1 MTEYLLLNY
10 GSEYR
15 QRTKVI
21 SMKEE
26 TKEKREGKEKEILKI
41 LEENA
46 RISDME
52 IARMVGA
59 EEDAVTRIISA
70 LENRGV
76 IKKYKAVIN
85 PEKAGIDTVQ
95 ALIDVKVS
103 SDRNVGY
110 DSVAE
115 RISRF
120 TEVKSVRLVSGEYDL
135 SVLVEGNTMR
145 EVAYFVA
152 EKISSLEQVRNTVTH
167 FLLKSYKE
175 NGELYEEEE
184 KGKRLAVTL

>member
-1 MTEYLLLNY
+1 
-10 GSEYR
+10 
-15 QRTKVI
+15 
-21 SMKEE
+21 MKE
-26 TKEKREGKEKEILKI
+26 KDRGKEEEILRI
-41 LEENA
+41 LEDNA
-46 RISDME
+46 RISDEE
-52 IARMVGA
+52 IAKMVGMEK
-59 EEDAVTRIISA
+59 EEVKQSISE
-70 LENRGV
+70 LEDRGV
-76 IKKYKAVIN
+76 IKGYKAVIN
-85 PEKAGIDTVQ
+85 PDKAGIETVQ

-103 SDRNVGY
+103 SERNAGY
-110 DSVAE
+110 DNVAE

-120 TEVKSVRLVSGEYDL
+120 PEVKSVRLVSGEYDL

-175 NGELYEEEE
+175 NGEIYEEEE